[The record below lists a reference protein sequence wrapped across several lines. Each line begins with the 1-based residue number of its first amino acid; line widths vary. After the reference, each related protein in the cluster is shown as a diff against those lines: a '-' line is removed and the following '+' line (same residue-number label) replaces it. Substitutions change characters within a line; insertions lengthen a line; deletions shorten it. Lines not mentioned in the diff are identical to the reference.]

1 VRGSNSHPVLR
12 PRPLNSYAAYSIGC
26 GIAWAI
32 VWALVLALD
41 PKHTIDKVVW
51 VFLGWLIGW
60 TSATIARL
68 VYPPPKRRRSA
79 GPTSFFQG
87 FRET

>member
-1 VRGSNSHPVLR
+1 MRGSNSHPFLR
-12 PRPLNSYAAYSIGC
+12 PCRLNSYTSYSIGC

-41 PKHTIDKVVW
+41 PKHTADKVVW

-60 TSATIARL
+60 ASATIARL
-68 VYPPPKRRRSA
+68 VYPPPKKCRSA